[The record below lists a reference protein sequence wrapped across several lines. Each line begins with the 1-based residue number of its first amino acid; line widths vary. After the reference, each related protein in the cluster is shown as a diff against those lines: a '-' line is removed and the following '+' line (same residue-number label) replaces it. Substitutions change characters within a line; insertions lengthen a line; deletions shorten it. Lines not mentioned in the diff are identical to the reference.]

1 MNLIRKIV
9 SAVLF
14 MVLLAGPTAFARREY
29 YDVEDFGAEGDGKK
43 LCTEAIQ
50 ATVDKCT
57 AAGGGTVRVGPGKWL
72 TGTIYL
78 ESNVELLLDA
88 GCTLL
93 GSRDPNHYARMR
105 TPAGGGE
112 SYSMWAIVAG
122 RSLENVS
129 VRGVGTIAGQG
140 DAFRWKDRAR
150 PKNIIFENCRNV
162 LVENINMLNAGSWMQ
177 HYIKCEGIL
186 IRGIK
191 VFNHVSY
198 NNDGLNIDSCRGVR
212 ISDCMI
218 DSDDDAI
225 VLKSLSLTPCEDITI
240 TNCVVSSHCNS
251 IKMGTESGGGF
262 RNITVS
268 NCAISSP
275 RKSKVIYGRQRG
287 LAGIAL
293 EIVDGGT
300 MELVTVSNI
309 TIKGVTVP
317 VFVRLGNRGRVYE
330 KDKPDPGVGIL
341 RDVVISNIIA
351 SDTSNIGCSITGL
364 PNHPV
369 RNITLSDISLGFDGG
384 GKADNAAIKVPE
396 KEASYP
402 ESTMFGM
409 LPAYGFYCRHVE
421 GLKFDNVRLWTNE
434 ADRRPAIVCEDVA
447 GLHIDKLD
455 AQFDGGPML
464 WFVDIRD
471 ALISGIRPRGG
482 LLLRL
487 QGDKTDRVLL
497 SSNDLSGVGKVAE
510 LEDDVSH
517 KALIKRGNYHAV
529 D

>member
-287 LAGIAL
+287 LAGIG
-293 EIVDGGT
+293 DG
-300 MELVTVSNI
+300 
-309 TIKGVTVP
+309 
-317 VFVRLGNRGRVYE
+317 
-330 KDKPDPGVGIL
+330 
-341 RDVVISNIIA
+341 
-351 SDTSNIGCSITGL
+351 
-364 PNHPV
+364 
-369 RNITLSDISLGFDGG
+369 
-384 GKADNAAIKVPE
+384 
-396 KEASYP
+396 
-402 ESTMFGM
+402 
-409 LPAYGFYCRHVE
+409 VE
-421 GLKFDNVRLWTNE
+421 HYD
-434 ADRRPAIVCEDVA
+434 
-447 GLHIDKLD
+447 
-455 AQFDGGPML
+455 
-464 WFVDIRD
+464 
-471 ALISGIRPRGG
+471 
-482 LLLRL
+482 
-487 QGDKTDRVLL
+487 
-497 SSNDLSGVGKVAE
+497 
-510 LEDDVSH
+510 
-517 KALIKRGNYHAV
+517 
-529 D
+529 

>member
-1 MNLIRKIV
+1 MTLIRKIV
-9 SAVLF
+9 SAVLL
-14 MVLLAGPTAFARREY
+14 MVLLAGPTVFARRGY
-29 YDVEDFGAEGDGKK
+29 YDVEDFGADGSGEK
-43 LCTEAIQ
+43 LCMEAIQ
-50 ATVDKCT
+50 AAVDKCNS
-57 AAGGGTVRVGPGKWL
+57 AGGGTVRIGPGKWL

-93 GSRDPNHYARMR
+93 GSRDPNHYAHVH
-105 TPAGGGE
+105 TTAGEGV
-112 SYSMWAIVAG
+112 SYRKWAIIAG
-122 RSLENVS
+122 RGLENVS
-129 VRGVGTIAGQG
+129 VRGVGTIDGQG
-140 DAFRWKDRAR
+140 EAFRFKDRVR

-177 HYIKCEGIL
+177 HYIKCEGVS
-186 IRGIK
+186 IRGVK
-191 VFNHVSY
+191 VFNHASY

-212 ISDCMI
+212 ISDCMV
-218 DSDDDAI
+218 DSDDDGI
-225 VLKSLSLTPCEDITI
+225 VMKSLSMRPCEDITI

-268 NCAISSP
+268 NCAVSSP
-275 RKSKVIYGRQRG
+275 RKSKVIYGRQQG

-300 MELVTVSNI
+300 MERVTVSNI

-317 VFVRLGNRGRVYE
+317 IFVRLGNRGRIYE
-330 KDKPDPGVGIL
+330 KDKSAPGVGTL

-369 RNITLSDISLGFDGG
+369 RNITLRNILLGFEGG
-384 GKADNAAIKVPE
+384 GAIGDATINVPE
-396 KEASYP
+396 KEAGYP
-402 ESTMFGM
+402 ESTMFGV

-421 GLKFDNVRLWTNE
+421 GLKFDDVRLWTNE
-434 ADRRPAIVCEDVA
+434 ADRRPAIMCEDVV
-447 GLHIDKLD
+447 GLQIDKLD
-455 AQFDGGPML
+455 AQFGAGSLL
-464 WFVDIRD
+464 WFVNVRD
-471 ALISGIRPRGG
+471 ALISGSRPRGQ

-487 QGDKTDRVLL
+487 QGNKTDKVFL
-497 SSNDLSGVGKVAE
+497 SGNDLSGVNKVAE
-510 LEDDVSH
+510 LAEDVSH
-517 KALIKRGNYHAV
+517 KALIDRGNYHPV